1 MTRSFLLAA
10 TALFLPAAAFA
21 QNAAPATTAAAP
33 AAAIASAPTLCT
45 DRPAKVTSAC
55 TVPQGMLQ
63 FESDLVN
70 WTRNNDSGVRI
81 DTVLYTSPLIKYGV
95 TDSTDIEASIT
106 PYETIRTHDSTGSS
120 SINGVGD
127 LYLRIKQRLT
137 PTDAK
142 AQFALEPYVK
152 VPTARLGIGNRKVEG
167 GLIGTGVFSLADG
180 FSLTLSPEVD
190 ALLDGDGDGH
200 GHGHGHHAQYVGAFN
215 IGKTLSSKLTA
226 SAEVW
231 TAQNEDPAGH
241 VKQYSA
247 DFAVAYLA
255 SPLLQFDAGT
265 NIGLN
270 RATPNVQAYV
280 GASTRF

>member
-33 AAAIASAPTLCT
+33 AAATASAPTLCT
-45 DRPAKVTSAC
+45 DRPTKATSAC

-70 WTRNNDSGVRI
+70 WTRNSDGGVRT

-120 SINGVGD
+120 SIHGVGD

-180 FSLTLSPEVD
+180 FSLTLTPEVD
-190 ALLDGDGDGH
+190 ALLDGD
-200 GHGHGHHAQYVGAFN
+200 GHGHHAQYVGAFN

-231 TAQNEDPAGH
+231 TAQNEDPDGH

-255 SPLLQFDAGT
+255 SPLLQLDAGT
-265 NIGLN
+265 NIGLD
-270 RATPNVQAYV
+270 RATPDVQAYV
-280 GASTRF
+280 GVSTRF